1 MVAASY
7 LCLAIHLCFSRVYTT
22 TRHRWAIKRTSSL
35 CSMVY
40 TITGHRCLVVRVRQ
54 SLTSGCAE
62 VISEG
67 LVMIRVCDDRAVNQN
82 DLPLFAQL
90 RVVRFKATT
99 KSFVRI
105 RVIVPMAYCQK
116 SWHDSAWFP
125 IMPRMV
131 IDPIL
136 AQSATV
142 CRTLEVQQSARHN
155 DLPLFAQ
162 LRVVR
167 FKATTESVVR
177 LLVVVQ
183 MAYCQTSWHDSA
195 WFPV

>member
-67 LVMIRVCDDRAVNQN
+67 LVMIRVCDDRALN
-82 DLPLFAQL
+82 
-90 RVVRFKATT
+90 
-99 KSFVRI
+99 
-105 RVIVPMAYCQK
+105 
-116 SWHDSAWFP
+116 
-125 IMPRMV
+125 
-131 IDPIL
+131 
-136 AQSATV
+136 
-142 CRTLEVQQSARHN
+142 HN

-162 LRVVR
+162 LWLVR
-167 FKATTESVVR
+167 FKATTERLCKSLWKFIWPGVR
-177 LLVVVQ
+177 SPGMTLSGVPLCQGWLLVEP
-183 MAYCQTSWHDSA
+183 TKT
-195 WFPV
+195 P